1 MTSELLERLK
11 EFSTCQIADA
21 LDNIK
26 IKGHMPD
33 IKLYSPDD
41 ECRIVGL
48 AHTVQMVPSGGG
60 KIPPLEKH
68 HVDSSP
74 SESIVVI
81 SVPPNV
87 TTANWGGLMSTRAIA
102 MNLKGVIL
110 DGRARDIE
118 EHREMNFPVFAK
130 AVSIHGSGG
139 STTAS
144 AVGVPIN
151 CSGVT
156 VREGD
161 IISADLNGVVVIPQE
176 RFEEVVVKIEE
187 LTKIEEQMMEALRE
201 GNPIG
206 ETFSKFRL
214 Y

>member
-26 IKGHMPD
+26 IKGH
-33 IKLYSPDD
+33 
-41 ECRIVGL
+41 
-48 AHTVQMVPSGGG
+48 TVQMVPSGGG

-74 SESIVVI
+74 PESIVVI

-144 AVGVPIN
+144 AVGIPIN

-206 ETFSKFRL
+206 ETFSKYRL